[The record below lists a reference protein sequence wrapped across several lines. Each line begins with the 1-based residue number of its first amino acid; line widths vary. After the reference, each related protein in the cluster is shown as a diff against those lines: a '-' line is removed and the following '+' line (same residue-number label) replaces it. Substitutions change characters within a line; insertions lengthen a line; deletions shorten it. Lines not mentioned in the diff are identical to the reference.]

1 MSIEDERELN
11 FFNSMENDKR
21 KVHVYAVVHIQPK
34 QRKVTFCKDLV
45 VQGESLDATRPSQHH
60 VNAGNSKESDSASSR
75 PEKEVINSGTAADGE
90 PNAQSR
96 DESKEYLYA
105 VVDKA
110 KKKQNLLK

>member
-1 MSIEDERELN
+1 MN
-11 FFNSMENDKR
+11 FFNSMENDER
-21 KVHVYAVVHIQPK
+21 KDHVYAVVHIQPE

-60 VNAGNSKESDSASSR
+60 VNAGNSEESDSAS
-75 PEKEVINSGTAADGE
+75 SGTAADGE

-110 KKKQNLLK
+110 KKKQKPPQVMINNKNDTG